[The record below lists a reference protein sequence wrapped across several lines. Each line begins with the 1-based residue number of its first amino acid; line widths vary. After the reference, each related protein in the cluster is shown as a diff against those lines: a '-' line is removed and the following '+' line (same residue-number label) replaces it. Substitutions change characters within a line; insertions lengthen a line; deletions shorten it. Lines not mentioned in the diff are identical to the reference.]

1 MAHTYG
7 FMMGHNNESG
17 MLFEYFPV
25 EDLGLY
31 TKPWIKQNIWR
42 YTEKKLSYLEQKGR
56 KLAKMENIT
65 QSLASLWTPSQL

>member
-1 MAHTYG
+1 MVGRNTK
-7 FMMGHNNESG
+7 SG

-25 EDLGLY
+25 VNFGLY
-31 TKPWIKQNIWR
+31 SEPWIKQRIWR
-42 YTEKKLSYLEQKGR
+42 YMYTENKLSYSEQKGR